1 MADNKH
7 RFMSNG
13 DGWARELFF
22 MFVFGAVVASLF
34 WLAVWYV
41 QARPAQADAL
51 QEKDVTVSELE
62 IQSRQC
68 TAERDRLT
76 EANQRLEFEVG
87 DRDRKLRQAW
97 TAHARCARE
106 DKD

>member
-7 RFMSNG
+7 RFMTNG

-22 MFVFGAVVASLF
+22 MFVFGAVAASLF

-51 QEKDVTVSELE
+51 QEKDVAVSELE
-62 IQSRQC
+62 VQSQQC
-68 TAERDRLT
+68 AAEKDRLV
-76 EANQRLEFEVG
+76 EANHRLESEV
-87 DRDRKLRQAW
+87 DDLDRKLKQAW
-97 TAHARCARE
+97 AAHARCVRKE
-106 DKD
+106 QD